1 MRPDRSLVRGSE
13 LLGVRIDGH
22 ELAAARS
29 LFSDPLAFRRRDEID
44 ALLRQC
50 DAVRA

>member
-1 MRPDRSLVRGSE
+1 VNFSACVSTA
-13 LLGVRIDGH
+13 H